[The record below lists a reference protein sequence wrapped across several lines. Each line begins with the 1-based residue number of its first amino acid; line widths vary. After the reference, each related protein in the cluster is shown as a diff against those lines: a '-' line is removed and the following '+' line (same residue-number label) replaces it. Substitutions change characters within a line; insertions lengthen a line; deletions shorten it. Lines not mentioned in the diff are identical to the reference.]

1 MQNIGILKHK
11 LNTKT
16 NEVTATFDNEKTS
29 AEQIIKH
36 LSKGGYPVSGKPQ
49 YIE

>member
-1 MQNIGILKHK
+1 MQNKGILKHK

-16 NEVTATFDNEKTS
+16 NEVTATFDDEKTS
-29 AEQIIKH
+29 ADKIIED

-49 YIE
+49 YVK